1 MSERRNTKRKSLF
14 SALKTNAK
22 RKKQSNNQ
30 HTSSEPSRFQVVS
43 GTRRKNRQKRL
54 VFYAVTA
61 VLLLTLFIVH
71 LILPTGL
78 LEGIQ
83 NAYSKMGSGE
93 LPLSFYSAN
102 PVDYQKFGDV
112 SCVLNNTFFE
122 VYNEKGKLMQAVSHG
137 LSNPQLEVSEARFLL
152 FDRDRYTVKTYKYS
166 TELSSMEFKN
176 PIISADISRSGAYAV
191 VTGADSYLGSVYVYN
206 KNNDLIFSWNS
217 ANSYISDVAVADN
230 GKSIAVSL
238 FNAKDGAY
246 SSTINVFNLKSATP
260 VQVYKV
266 DGLITALKSV
276 NKNYFLAHGIDKA
289 VAVPWKDDNMLDLHL
304 NGVVRYTDIAD
315 NGISAIAYGREYNES
330 DNNIVIFDKRGAK
343 QAEFTFRAKISDIS
357 VLKESIMILSNEK
370 LYCVDFSGNIKS
382 ETVCDIKPLF
392 IGAINE
398 EKCLTVD
405 NSKMNLIKLSK

>member
-1 MSERRNTKRKSLF
+1 MSKRRSTKRKSLF
-14 SALKTNAK
+14 SALKVNAK
-22 RKKQSNNQ
+22 RRKKSNSQ
-30 HTSSEPSRFQVVS
+30 HTSGEQSRFQVVS

-54 VFYAVTA
+54 VFYTITA
-61 VLLLTLFIVH
+61 ALLLTLFIIH
-71 LILPTGL
+71 LVLPTGL

-83 NAYSKMGSGE
+83 NAYSKMGKGE
-93 LPLSFYSAN
+93 LPLNFYSAN

-112 SCVLNNTFFE
+112 SCVLNDTFFE

-137 LSNPQLEVSEARFLL
+137 LSNPQLEVSQARFLL

-166 TELSSMEFKN
+166 TELGSVEFKN
-176 PIISADISRSGAYAV
+176 PIISADIGRNGTYAV
-191 VTGADSYLGSVYVYN
+191 VTGADSYLATVYVYN
-206 KNNDLIFSWNS
+206 KNNDLLFSWNS

-230 GKSIAVSL
+230 GRSIAVSL

-246 SSTINVFNLKSATP
+246 SSTINIFNLKSATP
-260 VQVYKV
+260 VQVYQV
-266 DGLITALKSV
+266 NGLISALKSV
-276 NKNYFLAHGIDKA
+276 NKNYFLAHGVDTA

-304 NGVVRYTDIAD
+304 NGVVRHTDIAD

-330 DNNIVIFDKRGAK
+330 DNSIIIFDKRGAK
-343 QAEFTFRAKISDIS
+343 QAEFSFKTKINDIC
-357 VLKESIMILSNEK
+357 VLKELVLILSNEK
-370 LYCVDFSGNIKS
+370 IYCVDFAGNIKS